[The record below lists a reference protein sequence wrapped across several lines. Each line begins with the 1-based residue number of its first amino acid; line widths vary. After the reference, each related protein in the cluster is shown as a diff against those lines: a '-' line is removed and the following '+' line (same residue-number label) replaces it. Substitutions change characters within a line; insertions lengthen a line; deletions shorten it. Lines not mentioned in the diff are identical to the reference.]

1 MNPHRLAESRA
12 RYLAD
17 GAPVRLGGLAANLAR
32 IASFTSR
39 GASFKSVLS
48 LLEESKYFIE
58 WTAREV
64 PLETQIQLLDL
75 QRQLVR
81 WTSLWPQVSEQ
92 AHERQELSAIA
103 YQWADRILR
112 LSGLLEAE

>member
-1 MNPHRLAESRA
+1 MTPTRLAESRA

-17 GAPVRLGGLAANLAR
+17 SAPVRLAGLAANLAR
-32 IASFTSR
+32 IASFTLG
-39 GASFKSVLS
+39 GASFESVLS

-81 WTSLWPQVSEQ
+81 WTALWSQVSVQ
-92 AHERQELSAIA
+92 AHMQQELSATA
-103 YQWADRILR
+103 HQWADRTLR
-112 LSGLLEAE
+112 LSRLLEVE